1 MRLRHIPIGIACSVL
16 SLHLAHAGIPT
27 DAAWPR
33 VTLPEA
39 ERLPVL
45 DGVLGEQE
53 WASAVRL
60 GGFVV
65 QRSLKPAKHQ
75 PAVYMAWHDAGL
87 LVALDAPLQPGK
99 RARASY
105 TAWNG
110 VEWQDDLFS
119 VRLDPGHTHAKSRWF
134 AINALGTKSD
144 GASDGTTEIS
154 WQAAATNAPGRWCAE
169 MLIPWAAL
177 GTAKPA
183 AGSLAGFS
191 LAVHAG
197 WLGGILSWA
206 PPAHG
211 GKRVSQYAH
220 LAFGSGAAAVSLSG
234 LEVSRSGDCLA
245 RMEASVKT
253 EAVWTL
259 SRVFADGKTEELE
272 RAAHVLEPG
281 KPVAVNLS
289 VPREQGFAKGGDYLL
304 RCVAPGRG
312 TPLLSQTWNLN
323 VGPPVELAVRAFI
336 TRDLLRV
343 EARPDTA
350 LFPAAETEVRVSLEG
365 PAGRILEQA
374 VAMDPKSGEA
384 RIEIPG
390 TRIPK
395 GRLTVQA
402 RAVRSGTNTVFTV
415 EKTLESPLHPPWLGT
430 QEGITREVPAPW
442 TPVEAE
448 GDAVRCWGRS
458 YRFTRSV
465 LPTEVETRG
474 AQILAGPIMLTGR
487 ASGAPLLWR
496 EGKVAFSERGGA
508 RAVLAGNAR
517 AAGVTLSGNTTVEFD
532 GMIRVD
538 LKLTPDAG
546 AALLEDL
553 TLEIPLKAE
562 HARYLYHFPGMWGSI
577 ANSAALPAEGWT
589 HGFKPF
595 VWLGDED
602 RGFAWFCE
610 SDRNWFP
617 LGKETAVKGMF
628 DRSLVSTNRNQ
639 AVSGPDA
646 ALTIR
651 REGGTV
657 MLRCR
662 LIQGEQ
668 RITGPLEYT
677 FGFHATPV
685 KNPEKTV
692 WDYRITH
699 HGRYG
704 LEKGAGGCVT
714 YAADGRINPEQG
726 TAECW
731 YRPGF
736 DSTEHDLPE
745 ADRKNIVNRPIFTVK
760 WDGNLSSGSNCG
772 FYWNQRVRGMVAWA
786 RKEGK
791 VTLNPSAPFDC
802 KAGQWYHLALTW
814 SDRVR
819 LYVDGKLL
827 ADSPNTGF
835 IPLSPEKAVIEIG
848 GADPM
853 ATIDELRILR
863 VARAPVAA
871 QGEYAPDAD
880 TLLLDHF
887 EDYGKPGATPL
898 GKAEVGVAFVPAKFG
913 AGPTWDPAQR
923 AATRLQRLADLG
935 VRTVCFHEHWSPY
948 QSYPYVTDENR
959 PKLHSLV
966 DGAHRA
972 GVNLLLYMSRQF
984 ADNAPEW
991 ELYSED
997 VLPMPRSGTG
1007 AHTRQPPQKAYF
1019 ICWNSPWKDFC
1030 LYHLG
1035 KMMDEFGHDGWY
1047 LDGSEWPIPCS
1058 NPSHGCGYTAPDGT
1072 VRASYDIFAT
1082 RDFVRRLYV
1091 LTRQRKPEGQ
1101 LNIHNSTV
1109 MVTPTLAWATST
1121 WGGEQLDTHKPG
1133 VKTLDILPMDSF
1145 QTELMGRQWGIPS
1158 ELLVYEG
1165 MPYYG
1170 RDMLA
1175 YSLLH
1180 GVLVRPGDHL
1190 LPQVSALWSMY
1201 DRFPFK
1207 DAAMYPY
1214 WNNADRITCA
1224 PAGVYATAYERKQEG
1239 LLLFVSNLGEEDVA
1253 ATVTLNL
1260 KPFGWDTVTAWDALT
1275 EKPLDANGGV
1285 LRLPLAK
1292 WRFAAVR
1299 IKPATCCPRPM
1310 LPAMAAGRNPEHATV
1325 PIPCR

>member
-1 MRLRHIPIGIACSVL
+1 
-16 SLHLAHAGIPT
+16 
-27 DAAWPR
+27 
-33 VTLPEA
+33 
-39 ERLPVL
+39 
-45 DGVLGEQE
+45 
-53 WASAVRL
+53 
-60 GGFVV
+60 
-65 QRSLKPAKHQ
+65 
-75 PAVYMAWHDAGL
+75 
-87 LVALDAPLQPGK
+87 
-99 RARASY
+99 ASY
-105 TAWNG
+105 TVWNG

-134 AINALGTKSD
+134 AVNALGAKSG
-144 GASDGTTEIS
+144 GASDGTTEIP

-169 MLIPWAAL
+169 LLIPWAAL
-177 GTAKPA
+177 GTTKPA
-183 AGSLAGFS
+183 TGSLAGFS

-206 PPAHG
+206 PSVRGEKTA
-211 GKRVSQYAH
+211 SQYAH
-220 LAFGSGAAAVSLSG
+220 LAFGSGEAAVSLSG
-234 LEVSRSGDCLA
+234 LSVSRSGDCLA
-245 RMEASVKT
+245 SMEASGKA

-259 SRVFADGKTEELE
+259 GRVIADGKTEELE
-272 RAAHVLEPG
+272 RATRVLEPG

-289 VPREQGFAKGGDYLL
+289 VPREQGFPKAGDYLL

-312 TPLLSQTWNLN
+312 GPLLSQAWSLR

-343 EARPDTA
+343 EARPDPT
-350 LFPAAETEVRVSLEG
+350 LFPAAETEIKISLEG
-365 PAGRILEQA
+365 PAGQILEQVA
-374 VAMDPKSGEA
+374 VVDPESGEA

-390 TRIPK
+390 ARIPK

-402 RAVRSGTNTVFTV
+402 RAARSGGGSLFTAV
-415 EKTLESPLHPPWLGT
+415 KTLESPLCPPWLGT
-430 QEGITREVPAPW
+430 WEGIAREVPAPW
-442 TPVEAE
+442 TPVETE
-448 GDAVRCWGRS
+448 GDTVRCWGRS
-458 YRFTRSV
+458 YRFGGTL
-465 LPTEVETRG
+465 LPAAVETRG
-474 AQILAGPIMLTGR
+474 AHILAGPVTLTGR
-487 ASGAPLLWR
+487 VSGVPLQWR
-496 EGKVAFSERGGA
+496 DEKVAVTGRGGL
-508 RAVLAGNAR
+508 RAALAGGAR
-517 AAGVTLSGNTTVEFD
+517 AAGVTLSGSAAVEYD
-532 GMIRVD
+532 GMVRVD
-538 LKLTPDAG
+538 LTLTPDAG
-546 AALLEDL
+546 TALLEDL

-577 ANSAALPAEGWT
+577 ANSGALPAEGWT

-610 SDRNWFP
+610 SDRNWLP
-617 LGKETAVKGMF
+617 LGKESVVKGMF
-628 DRSLVSTNRNQ
+628 DRSLVSTNRNR

-646 ALTIR
+646 ALTVR
-651 REGGTV
+651 REGGAV
-657 MLRCR
+657 VLRCR

-685 KNPEKTV
+685 KALEKTV

-704 LEKGAGGCVT
+704 LESAPTAIGGCVT
-714 YAADGRINPEQG
+714 YAAAGRINPEQG
-726 TAECW
+726 TVECW
-731 YRPGF
+731 YRPAF
-736 DSTEHDLPE
+736 ANTERGLPQ
-745 ADRKNIVNRPIFTVK
+745 AARKNTANRSIFTVR
-760 WDGNLSSGSNCG
+760 WDEDMSGGSNCG
-772 FYWNQRVRGMVAWA
+772 FYWNQRVQGVVAWA
-786 RKEGK
+786 RKDGK
-791 VTLNPSAPFDC
+791 VTLNPNAPFDW

-853 ATIDELRILR
+853 ATIDEFRILR
-863 VARAPVAA
+863 VARAPAVDP
-871 QGEYAPDAD
+871 GEYAPDAD
-880 TLLLDHF
+880 TLLLDHL
-887 EDYGKPGATPL
+887 EDYGKPNAKPL
-898 GKAEVGVAFVPAKFG
+898 GKAGVNVVFAPAKFG
-913 AGPTWDPAQR
+913 AGATWDPAYS
-923 AATRLQRLADLG
+923 ATQLQRLAGLG

-966 DGAHRA
+966 EGAHRA

-997 VLPMPRSGTG
+997 VLPMPRAG
-1007 AHTRQPPQKAYF
+1007 AYTRQPSQKAYCV
-1019 ICWNSPWKDFC
+1019 CWNSPWKDFC

-1047 LDGSEWPIPCS
+1047 LDGPEWPMPCG
-1058 NPSHGCGYTAPDGT
+1058 NPGHGCGYTAPDGT
-1072 VRASYDIFAT
+1072 VRMSYDIFAT
-1082 RDFVRRLYV
+1082 RDFMRRLYV

-1109 MVTPTLAWATST
+1109 MVTPTLAWGTST
-1121 WGGEQLDTHKPG
+1121 WGGEQLDTHKAG
-1133 VKTLDILPMDSF
+1133 AKTLDVLPMDAF
-1145 QTELMGRQWGIPS
+1145 RTELMGRQWGIPS
-1158 ELLVYEG
+1158 EFLVYEG
-1165 MPYYG
+1165 MPYYS
-1170 RDMLA
+1170 RDLLA
-1175 YSLLH
+1175 YTLLH
-1180 GVLVRPGDHL
+1180 GVLIRPSENL
-1190 LPQVSALWSMY
+1190 LPLVSELWGLY

-1207 DAAMYPY
+1207 DAEMYPY

-1224 PAGVYATAYERKQEG
+1224 PAGVYATAYERKNEG
-1239 LLLFVSNLGEEDVA
+1239 LLLFVSNLGEGDVE

-1260 KPFGWDTVTAWDALT
+1260 KPFGWKTVTAWDGLT
-1275 EKPLDANGGV
+1275 GKPLDAPNGV

-1299 IKPATCCPRPM
+1299 VKPK
-1310 LPAMAAGRNPEHATV
+1310 
-1325 PIPCR
+1325 